1 MEKALAG
8 IDSLVSFT
16 NTSGL
21 QGRGTLVHIS
31 RSVAVFEVYNP
42 FSLVQLSEVLQEV
55 LVMRGERVIYRGRG
69 VVTSLVA
76 TGLMVIASV
85 TLIDSWNSL
94 DHLEPGDAL
103 TAEIAKFIEDWEEG
117 RDLSDGYQ
125 LAVNKF
131 SNFLAATSRWIEE
144 AETAIVGSGD
154 PDAEKSSRFRESIEE
169 PVAGK
174 LSKLLDDFQEQA
186 RLVPEE
192 EAMPYKAFAQRE
204 IHPYMLC
211 APFVWRTFHK
221 PLGYA
226 GDYEMVNMMLQESPS
241 VGTTTYARIFQD
253 LTTSVAACL
262 AHRNRVK
269 IMERLIAEEAERVT
283 EEEQRVFTVLT
294 VACGP
299 AIEVQRFIRNHDV
312 ANQCAMHLM
321 DFNEETLRYTSGRI
335 ASAMEE
341 TGRKPAVKFIQKSV
355 DDLLKNIHLESE
367 GFLPSYDMIYCA
379 GLFDYFPDNVC
390 RNLLQLY
397 YRWVRPG
404 GLLLTTNVHPNNPER
419 PLMEHLLEWYLIYR
433 DEAHLASLAPKGST
447 GEVFADETGVNVFL
461 TIRKSE

>member
-1 MEKALAG
+1 VEKALAG

-16 NTSGL
+16 NTSGIK
-21 QGRGTLVHIS
+21 GRGTLIHIS

-42 FSLVQLSEVLQEV
+42 FSLIQLSEVLQEISV
-55 LVMRGERVIYRGRG
+55 VRGEHVIYRGRG

-85 TLIDSWNSL
+85 TLIDSWSNL
-94 DHLEPGDAL
+94 DHLEPGPIL
-103 TAEIAKFIEDWEEG
+103 KGEMTKFIQDWEEG
-117 RDLSDGYQ
+117 LALSESYQ

-131 SNFLAATSRWIEE
+131 SNFLAETSRWIQE
-144 AETAIVGSGD
+144 AETAIVGNI
-154 PDAEKSSRFRESIEE
+154 DADEGKAVEFRSSIEE
-169 PVAGK
+169 PVAQK
-174 LSKLLDDFQEQA
+174 IKDLLGLFEKEA
-186 RLVPEE
+186 CHVPDEE
-192 EAMPYKAFAQRE
+192 SMPYKAFARRE

-211 APFVWRTFHK
+211 APFAWRSFYK

-241 VGTTTYARIFQD
+241 VGNNTYARIFHD

-262 AHRNRVK
+262 AHRNRISILV
-269 IMERLIAEEAERVT
+269 RLLTEEAERVT
-283 EEEQRVFTVLT
+283 TDEQRIFTTLS

-299 AIEVQRFIRNHDV
+299 AVEVQRFIRKSDLV
-312 ANQCAMHLM
+312 NQTSIHLM
-321 DFNEETLRYTSGRI
+321 DFNDETLAYVTQRM
-335 ASAMEE
+335 ADAMADS
-341 TGRKPAVKFIQKSV
+341 GRKPAIKFIQKSI

-404 GLLLTTNVHPNNPER
+404 GLLVATNVHPNNPER
-419 PLMEHLLEWYLIYR
+419 FLMEHLMEWYLIYR
-433 DEAHLASLAPKGST
+433 DEKHLESLAPKDSNP
-447 GEVFADETGVNVFL
+447 EVFADDTGVNVFL
-461 TIRKSE
+461 TVRKPG